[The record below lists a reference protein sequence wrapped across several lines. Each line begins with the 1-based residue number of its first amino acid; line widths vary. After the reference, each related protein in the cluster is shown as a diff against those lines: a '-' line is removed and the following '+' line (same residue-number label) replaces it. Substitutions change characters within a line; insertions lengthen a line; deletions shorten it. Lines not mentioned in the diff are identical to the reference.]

1 MTENVRKVLHLSAL
15 LVPLLCELIS
25 KSVVL
30 CLLFIITTG
39 YVLEEVLRLKH
50 QPTPIITRFTLK
62 MSQPEERSSFIIRP
76 IYLAIGIILTLI
88 LYSSSIAYSSICIGA
103 NGDPVAAIVGG
114 KFGRRRIIGRKTL
127 EGFVA
132 GLTASFLLASV
143 IVSPLVASVGSIGA
157 KVMELVDV
165 PDDNLTMMIV
175 AGALMTLATVNLQ

>member
-1 MTENVRKVLHLSAL
+1 
-15 LVPLLCELIS
+15 
-25 KSVVL
+25 
-30 CLLFIITTG
+30 
-39 YVLEEVLRLKH
+39 
-50 QPTPIITRFTLK
+50 
-62 MSQPEERSSFIIRP
+62 
-76 IYLAIGIILTLI
+76 
-88 LYSSSIAYSSICIGA
+88 
-103 NGDPVAAIVGG
+103 VGG